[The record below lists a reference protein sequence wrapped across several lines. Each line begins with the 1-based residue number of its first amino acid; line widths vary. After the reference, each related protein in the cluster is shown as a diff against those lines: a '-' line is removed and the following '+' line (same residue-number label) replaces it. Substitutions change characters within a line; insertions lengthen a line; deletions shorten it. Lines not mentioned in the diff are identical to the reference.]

1 MKNKDEKLSGIE
13 LLDSV
18 TACFVKRHGDD
29 CAYILASRR
38 QVLMYAAISLG
49 MLVFLKYR
57 WDYFLFTV
65 TAIMAFWYFSAAL
78 FRISA
83 CCISMFGIGE
93 RKVSSTESAAVSED
107 DLPVYTILVPLYKEA
122 NIAEK
127 IIRNIGKLDY
137 PEDKLDVKLLLE
149 SDDRQ
154 TLQAIKSC
162 SLPWNFKIIVVPDA
176 LPKTKP
182 RACNFGLKFARGE
195 FCVIYDAE
203 DRPEPDQLKKA
214 VAVFRST
221 PDEMACVQ
229 AKLNY
234 YNSRQNLLTRLFTIE
249 YSTTFDLMLPGMQ
262 TFNVPLPLG
271 GTSNHFR
278 TSVLRELGGWDPF
291 NVTEDCDLG
300 IRIYKHGYRTCLLDS
315 TTWEEANSDL
325 WNWIRQR
332 SRWVKGFIQTH
343 LSHTRHPLNTLRQLG
358 IRGFFGFY
366 LSVGASSF
374 MMLVNIIYWI
384 AGGFYLILFADAL
397 AGGLT
402 PWEIIAGPH
411 NFANYHG
418 MEFIGMRLEPW
429 PLFYWGQ
436 TESQFWS
443 VLSVI
448 FFGMTI
454 PLVLAN
460 FLLLGVHILACIKRR
475 YYYLLPAAMLMPF
488 YWILISLGA
497 WKGFIQL
504 FFNPFYWEKTVH
516 GLDSETNDE
525 AKFVFN
531 EAPIALQQI
540 ITVQETTTQS
550 VEENKIS

>member
-1 MKNKDEKLSGIE
+1 MKNTDKKQSGIE
-13 LLDSV
+13 YLDPL
-18 TACFVKRHGDD
+18 TADFINRHRGD

-38 QVLMYAAISLG
+38 QILIYSAAALG

-65 TAIMAFWYFSAAL
+65 TAVMAFWYFSAAV

-83 CCISMFGIGE
+83 CCISMLGFGE
-93 RKVSSTESAAVSED
+93 RKVSSAELTATDEE
-107 DLPVYTILVPLYKEA
+107 LPAYTILVPLYKEA

-127 IIRNIGKLDY
+127 IIRNISNLDY

-154 TLQAIKSC
+154 TLQVLKNC

-214 VAVFRST
+214 VAVFRSS
-221 PDEMACVQ
+221 PDEMVCVQ

-300 IRIYKHGYRTCLLDS
+300 IRIYKHGCRTCLLDS

-343 LSHTRHPLNTLRQLG
+343 LSHTRYPLNTLRQLG

-384 AGGFYLILFADAL
+384 AGGFYLLMFADAL
-397 AGGLT
+397 ASGLT

-411 NFANYHG
+411 NFVNYHG
-418 MEFIGMRLEPW
+418 MAFMGMRLEPW
-429 PLFYWGQ
+429 PLFYWGE
-436 TESQFWS
+436 TESRFWS
-443 VLSVI
+443 ALSVI

-460 FLLLGVHILACIKRR
+460 FMLLAVHILACVKRR
-475 YYYLLPAAMLMPF
+475 YYHLLPAAMLMPF

-504 FFNPFYWEKTVH
+504 FFNPSYWEKTIH
-516 GLDSETNDE
+516 GLDSEIPAETRFAFSE
-525 AKFVFN
+525 T
-531 EAPIALQQI
+531 PIALQQI
-540 ITVQETTTQS
+540 ITVQETTTQTAD
-550 VEENKIS
+550 ENKIL

>member
-1 MKNKDEKLSGIE
+1 MKNKDKILPGIE
-13 LLDSV
+13 HLDPV
-18 TACFVKRHGDD
+18 TAVFVKRHGDD

-38 QVLMYAAISLG
+38 QILMYVAIALG

-83 CCISMFGIGE
+83 CCISMLGFGE
-93 RKVSSTESAAVSED
+93 RKVSLAELTATADD

-154 TLQAIKSC
+154 TLQALKNC

-221 PDEMACVQ
+221 PDEMVCVQ

-278 TSVLRELGGWDPF
+278 TAVLRELGGWDPF

-411 NFANYHG
+411 NFVNYHG
-418 MEFIGMRLEPW
+418 MEFLGMRLEPW
-429 PLFYWGQ
+429 PLFYWGE

-460 FLLLGVHILACIKRR
+460 FMLLGVHILACIKRR
-475 YYYLLPAAMLMPF
+475 YYHLLPAAMLMPF
-488 YWILISLGA
+488 YWILISIGA

-516 GLDSETNDE
+516 GLDSETH
-525 AKFVFN
+525 AGTKFVFN

-540 ITVQETTTQS
+540 ITVQETTTQT
-550 VEENKIS
+550 VEENKIL